1 MKSRA
6 LRGDFVRIFDITGEN
21 SELVKR
27 LGGRVLNMDGTD
39 GIINFLEIFRAGDT
53 EHTSFARHM
62 SKLKTSYQFINPQAD
77 IQEIVS
83 FQEIVQELYR
93 RFQLLPGE
101 GKQITGLSAKTYPRL
116 QDLLELIEETTEE
129 LSRQECQTL
138 KKVLVEERLLNLE
151 KNRKQIKMLIETYGY
166 MFNGW
171 TSIDKMSDIKV
182 VSYNLTQIKDLSP
195 EIFDLQ
201 LFNLLSLSWDDAITN
216 GSVMK
221 KLWEEKKIALK
232 DVVHFILY
240 IDESH
245 RWVNANKL
253 FALELLGIYL
263 REAPKYFGAIWLASQ
278 SIRDYVP
285 EGSTVESIDKL
296 KSIFELAQYKFI
308 FHQDSNTLPIIER
321 VFENVLTFSQK
332 EQIPRLQ
339 RGETILCIS
348 GDQNIEFNVY
358 LSSEE
363 ERLFA
368 GGA

>member
-1 MKSRA
+1 M
-6 LRGDFVRIFDITGEN
+6 
-21 SELVKR
+21 
-27 LGGRVLNMDGTD
+27 
-39 GIINFLEIFRAGDT
+39 
-53 EHTSFARHM
+53 
-62 SKLKTSYQFINPQAD
+62 
-77 IQEIVS
+77 
-83 FQEIVQELYR
+83 
-93 RFQLLPGE
+93 
-101 GKQITGLSAKTYPRL
+101 
-116 QDLLELIEETTEE
+116 
-129 LSRQECQTL
+129 
-138 KKVLVEERLLNLE
+138 
-151 KNRKQIKMLIETYGY
+151 
-166 MFNGW
+166 
-171 TSIDKMSDIKV
+171 
-182 VSYNLTQIKDLSP
+182 
-195 EIFDLQ
+195 
-201 LFNLLSLSWDDAITN
+201 
-216 GSVMK
+216 
-221 KLWEEKKIALK
+221 
-232 DVVHFILY
+232 
-240 IDESH
+240 
-245 RWVNANKL
+245 